1 MAASSSGDL
10 RLEALSLLLHRSPV
24 VAFIEVVLFMVVSRL
39 MAVDVADVAAAAA
52 AAVAAAAAA
61 ATSAAGRTT
70 HDSYGL
76 KLDRAVFG
84 IAAMGIGWC
93 GWTACNGRP
102 GGEPPF
108 EHDDDDDDRERDG
121 ECLSRPPPPPW
132 SDDEDDMDDDVFLWG
147 WW

>member
-10 RLEALSLLLHRSPV
+10 RLEALSLLLHLSPV
-24 VAFIEVVLFMVVSRL
+24 AADIGVVLRIVASKL
-39 MAVDVADVAAAAA
+39 MAVAVAAEAAEA
-52 AAVAAAAAA
+52 AAAAAAA

-76 KLDRAVFG
+76 KLDRAVVVT
-84 IAAMGIGWC
+84 AATATGWC
-93 GWTACNGRP
+93 GWTACNARP

-121 ECLSRPPPPPW
+121 ERLSRPPPPPW
-132 SDDEDDMDDDVFLWG
+132 SDDDDDMDDKAFLW
-147 WW
+147 WWCWWW